1 MFETIDI
8 SNRKGNGFN
17 DLTGKK
23 FGRLTVLGL
32 SEKKS
37 GRKSYWVCEC
47 DCGNKKLVRSDSL
60 KRGQVQSCG
69 CLKRNRTR

>member
-1 MFETIDI
+1 MFEIIDI

-17 DLTGKK
+17 DLIGKK

-47 DCGNKKLVRSDSL
+47 DCGNN
-60 KRGQVQSCG
+60 G
-69 CLKRNRTR
+69 